1 MEQLPN
7 TLRETADT
15 VAALGASAGE
25 FAALDNVSLF
35 AAQRSV
41 TSLRRAAD
49 TYAAWIAAAIA
60 KHSDRALGHA

>member
-1 MEQLPN
+1 MDHLPA

-15 VAALGASAGE
+15 VAALGAFAGE
-25 FAALDNVSLF
+25 FTALDDASLF

-60 KHSDRALGHA
+60 